1 MSRDRGVPSP
11 VLPLAE
17 RDRLARAMATL
28 SDTITGVV
36 CGVEARLDERCPY
49 RTAREQC
56 TFSGA
61 CQNQRRRARAAHVEC
76 GGDHQLRRDP
86 A

>member
-1 MSRDRGVPSP
+1 MTGTEPRATP
-11 VLPLAE
+11 LPGPEERTRIRRALA
-17 RDRLARAMATL
+17 DL
-28 SDTITGVV
+28 SQTVADVV
-36 CGVEARLDERCPY
+36 GQVEARLDERCPY

-61 CQNQRRRARAAHVEC
+61 CENQRRRAGAAHVEC